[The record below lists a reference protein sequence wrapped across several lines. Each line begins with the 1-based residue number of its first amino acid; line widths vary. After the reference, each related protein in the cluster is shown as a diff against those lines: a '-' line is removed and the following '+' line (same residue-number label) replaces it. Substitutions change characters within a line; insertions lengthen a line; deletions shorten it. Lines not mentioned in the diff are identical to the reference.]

1 MSFLKIGLFGIG
13 LDTYWEQ
20 FAGLKQRLEGYLQ
33 EVHGQLAA
41 IHPHIVNAG
50 LVDTPDKAFEPGSLF
65 QSARLDRGAAQLGF
79 AVLTIS
85 AFWTLGQIVE
95 GLLLRGQR
103 DQLRRILGG
112 IASSPDLS
120 PVLQRMIEAQ
130 TQASSTGWVIALT
143 LCTPVFA
150 VVFLYLNAAL
160 THAVAALLGQARRG
174 FAATFAACAYACAPL
189 VLLAVPACGS
199 IIAVIW
205 VIVLTS
211 IGMKVTHG
219 ISTGAAAATVLA
231 PYFVL
236 CCVLFLAIGSLAM
249 ALRGAAGQP

>member
-1 MSFLKIGLFGIG
+1 MQQALL
-13 LDTYWEQ
+13 
-20 FAGLKQRLEGYLQ
+20 
-33 EVHGQLAA
+33 
-41 IHPHIVNAG
+41 
-50 LVDTPDKAFEPGSLF
+50 EPGRLF

-85 AFWTLGQIVE
+85 AFWTIGQIVE

-112 IASSPDLS
+112 IASNPDLS
-120 PVLQRMIEAQ
+120 PVLQRIIEAQ
-130 TQASSTGWVIALT
+130 TQASSTGWVIALA

-160 THAVAALLGQARRG
+160 THGLAALLGQAKRG

-219 ISTGAAAATVLA
+219 ISTGAAVATVLA

-236 CCVLFLAIGSLAM
+236 CCVLFLAMGFLAM
-249 ALRGAAGQP
+249 AVRGAAGQP